1 MGYNSIIYNSGK
13 NSIDKKWVEY
23 SLGELNKRIFKKNKI
38 DIENS
43 IVINP
48 VNKNQF
54 HKILENP
61 NNRVE
66 WYSTS
71 LLLPPNSN
79 IGLPHKIPI
88 IFKSDESINGNN
100 LIIKNENKIIFNF
113 DIIAAT
119 FFMLSRFEEI
129 HCNEKDEHCRFP
141 FDKSF
146 AYINGFLD
154 RPIIDEYALIIQNW
168 IKHLFPNWEL
178 PKNQFKFNIS
188 HDIDLLYDK
197 KTFTS
202 NRQIIRNIKKYII
215 FFDYRKL
222 FQVLFKGLK
231 YQFGIKVNKR
241 YLSGIETLISLLEK
255 NNLKSTF
262 YFMGAKKQQYD
273 QGYDISEFKDLI
285 KNITDRNHE
294 IGFHPGYHTMDDGKK
309 MSEEKIKI
317 DQILQKPTTKSRQ
330 HYLRFIVPTT
340 YWLLIN
346 CGIKYDSTLGY
357 SKVNGFRAGTCYP
370 FRPYDIK
377 KNIVIPIIE
386 NPLVVMDKTLI
397 INNITENKIRERFLF
412 FANICKTV
420 GGQFNFLL
428 HNNTISEVK
437 PALRNLIM
445 GLIHETSLL
454 ERKDK

>member
-1 MGYNSIIYNSGK
+1 MSYNSLIYNSGK

-23 SLGELNKRIFKKNKI
+23 SLGELKNRIFKKNKI
-38 DIENS
+38 DIKSSIIINS
-43 IVINP
+43 
-48 VNKNQF
+48 VNKNQLY
-54 HKILENP
+54 KILDNP

-79 IGLPHKIPI
+79 IDLPDKIPI
-88 IFKSDESINGNN
+88 IFKINESIDRNN
-100 LIIKNENKIIFNF
+100 LIIKNENKVIFNF

-119 FFMLSRFEEI
+119 FFMLSRFEEL

-168 IKHLFPNWEL
+168 IKYLFPNWEL

-197 KTFTS
+197 KIFTS
-202 NRQIIRNIKKYII
+202 NKQIIRNIKKHII
-215 FFDYRKL
+215 SFDYRKV
-222 FQVLFKGLK
+222 FQVIVKGFK

-241 YLSGIETLISLLEK
+241 YINGIETLISLLEK
-255 NNLKSTF
+255 SNLKSTF
-262 YFMGAKKQQYD
+262 YFMGAKKKQYD
-273 QGYDISEFKDLI
+273 QGYDIFEFKNLI

-294 IGFHPGYHTMDDGKK
+294 IGFHPGYHTMDDGKR
-309 MSEEKIKI
+309 MIEEKSKI
-317 DQILQKPTTKSRQ
+317 DQALLKPTTKSRQ
-330 HYLRFIVPTT
+330 HYLRFIVPNT
-340 YWLLIN
+340 YWLLFK

-370 FRPYDIK
+370 FKPYDIK
-377 KNIVIPIIE
+377 KDIVIPIIE
-386 NPLVVMDKTLI
+386 NPLVVMDKPLI
-397 INNITENKIRERFLF
+397 FNNITENKIRERFLF
-412 FANICKTV
+412 FAKICKTV

-428 HNNTISEVK
+428 HNNTISEVD
-437 PALRNLIM
+437 PALKKLIIS
-445 GLIHETSLL
+445 LIHETTLL